1 MKTSTATRAVWSAAV
16 LLSLGGMASEPI
28 FAQSSDE
35 ATLRGAFPRTPSG
48 TVDLAQVREAV
59 AGQLAQGIKDV
70 QFRDFTL
77 DVEESRSL
85 LLSVER
91 NQNLL
96 AHIGDSLP
104 ADGVERTVTFRGVVD
119 GRQVEA
125 RVQRQE
131 DGTLRARIEGINI
144 GTLNEVDREQLV
156 RRLSQQ
162 TGFERVRLEGVDAGG
177 NRVRTEFRVD
187 KGLVRNEV
195 KGEGRGRPDAGPA
208 RGDVRQEDRRDD
220 RRLDR
225 RLDRRDERI
234 VDRREDR
241 RIDRR
246 GDGRVE
252 RIERNQR
259 VERVERIERI
269 ERPDRSGRPERP
281 ERPDRSGRR

>member
-1 MKTSTATRAVWSAAV
+1 MKTLGATPAVWLAV
-16 LLSLGGMASEPI
+16 YASVICGMSPDRSLG
-28 FAQSSDE
+28 QSSDE
-35 ATLRGAFPRTPSG
+35 ATIRGSLPRTPSG
-48 TVDLAQVREAV
+48 AVDLGQVRDEV
-59 AGQLAQGIKDV
+59 AGRFAQGVREV

-96 AHIGDSLP
+96 AHVGDALP

-119 GRQVEA
+119 GQRVEG

-131 DGTLRARIEGINI
+131 DGTLRARIEGVNV
-144 GTLNEVDREQLV
+144 GTLSDAGREQLV
-156 RRLSQQ
+156 QRLSQQ
-162 TGFERVRLEGVDAGG
+162 TGFDRIRLEGFDSGG

-220 RRLDR
+220 RRQDR
-225 RLDRRDERI
+225 RFDRLDERI
-234 VDRREDR
+234 ADRREDR
-241 RIDRR
+241 RIDRQ

>member
-1 MKTSTATRAVWSAAV
+1 MKTLGATPAVWLAALV
-16 LLSLGGMASEPI
+16 LVVCGMSPDRSLG
-28 FAQSSDE
+28 QSSDE
-35 ATLRGAFPRTPSG
+35 TTIRGSLPRTPSG
-48 TVDLAQVREAV
+48 AVDLGQVRDAV
-59 AGQLAQGIKDV
+59 AGRVARGINDV

-104 ADGVERTVTFRGVVD
+104 ADGVERTVTFRGLVD
-119 GRQVEA
+119 GQRVEG

-131 DGTLRARIEGINI
+131 DGTLRARIDGIDV

-162 TGFERVRLEGVDAGG
+162 TGFDRVRLEGFDGGG

-195 KGEGRGRPDAGPA
+195 RGEGRGRPDAELA

-225 RLDRRDERI
+225 RFERLDERI

-241 RIDRR
+241 RIDRQ

-259 VERVERIERI
+259 VERVERVERI

-281 ERPDRSGRR
+281 ERPDGSGRR